1 MKLFMFYVTTLN
13 VFRNKV
19 DRSSKV
25 ALIAFFNKKYFF
37 YRKLIK
43 FTMQTSLK
51 ITQFYALIR
60 QVV

>member
-25 ALIAFFNKKYFF
+25 ALIAFSNKKYFF
-37 YRKLIK
+37 YGKLIK
-43 FTMQTSLK
+43 FTMQTSLE